1 MIMAEIVSFGEW
13 VRQRRE
19 ALNFTRADL
28 AQRVTCS
35 EITIKKIERDE
46 RRPSR
51 ELAELLAEHLLVP
64 PPWRDQF
71 VQRARGEF
79 VAGPAPL
86 AEAPPPPSFLQA
98 EQPYELPRFVAR
110 EAELGWLDEHLQ
122 ATLAG
127 DGRVVFITGEAG
139 WGKSELARAF
149 ARQAQARYPRLVV
162 AGGNCNAHTGIGDP
176 YLPFRE
182 ILELLTGDTGAAW
195 NTGLMSQAAALGL
208 WRLLPD
214 AVKALLEAGP
224 DLVNIFISGEALLK
238 RLKTAPLDGSDD
250 QQRLQRLERLANQPQ
265 ADFTHLQQA
274 NLFAQYTR
282 MLHQLAQTAP
292 LLLLIDDLQWADDGS
307 VSLLFHL
314 ARRLKGRRIM
324 LVGIYR
330 PSEIAL
336 GRRSASTNQIER
348 HPLEPVLNEL
358 QGSFGQVTVDLSQ
371 ADGQLFV
378 NALLDTEPNRLDS
391 AFREALYRQTEGH
404 ALFTV
409 EMLRGLQERGDLIQD
424 QHGAWV
430 VGLAPSW
437 QTLPARV
444 EGVIKE
450 RIERLPPPLRDTL
463 RIAAIQGEIF
473 TAEMVARVLGKTLP
487 QIIDQL
493 SHKLDK
499 EHRLV
504 SAGGSQQVGGRRLL
518 QYRFRHILFQKY
530 LYAALDETERV
541 YLHQAVGEALEEL
554 YAPNLI
560 PLASQLAWHF
570 QAAGLA
576 GKAMTYLAQAAG
588 RSKQLFALPEALRFY
603 NQIFQLAAAQP
614 GSISLA
620 ALLKLQARRGEVRAQ
635 LGEFDGAIADFETAL
650 AASTAPDQRRDLL
663 INLGMVCRRMDDYDR
678 ASRYL
683 DEALAAARATGNQ
696 RSIADAL
703 YHLGTV
709 AWSSGDNIRASHYH
723 EEAVEICQALKLS
736 DRVAVQALHG
746 RGEAYLA
753 MARPDLAA
761 QDFQASLDLA
771 RQLGDKS
778 YEAENLMM
786 LGYCATGFIGMAD
799 YPRALA
805 LFQAALQISQEAHLE
820 WHTGYTLVGLGYVYG
835 CTGDYQQGLAYLRQA
850 LDLKI
855 SIEFSRFHMMAYD
868 LLGDLLQ
875 ELNLPDQAMS
885 AYLQAIALIAQ
896 NRAKSFWLR
905 RAQANLAITRLRLG
919 DPGGAELLRQ
929 ALTLARAKDL
939 HFMAIRCLEGLIEFG
954 FRQGEFE
961 QARQYT
967 EVLQQLGQSG
977 KLGELVAQAHR
988 WRGEILLAVGEVDAA
1003 EAELKQAAALAGD
1016 IGRVRLSWDIHNAL
1030 VKLYQ
1035 QRSQPELAAQH
1046 RAMAQSIR
1054 DSIAAKLQDAELT
1067 AGLSG
1072 HDLDP
1077 SF

>member
-1 MIMAEIVSFGEW
+1 MTMSEIVSFGEW

-51 ELAELLAEHLLVP
+51 ELAELLAEHLLIP
-64 PPWRDQF
+64 PPWRDHF

-86 AEAPPPPSFLQA
+86 AEAPPPPFFLQA

-122 ATLAG
+122 AALAG
-127 DGRVVFITGEAG
+127 DGRIVFITGEAG

-195 NTGLMSQAAALGL
+195 NAGLMNQAAALGL

-238 RLKTAPLDGSDD
+238 RLKTAPLDGADD
-250 QQRLQRLERLANQPQ
+250 QQRLQRLERLVRQPQ

-282 MLHQLAQTAP
+282 MLQQLAQTAP

-314 ARRLKGRRIM
+314 ARRLKGHRIM
-324 LVGIYR
+324 VVGAYR

-336 GRRSASTNQIER
+336 GRRSASTNQVER

-358 QGSFGQVTVDLSQ
+358 QGRFGQVTVDLSQ

-378 NALLDTEPNRLDS
+378 NALLDTQPNRLDS

-409 EMLRGLQERGDLIQD
+409 ETLRGLQERGDLIQD
-424 QHGAWV
+424 QDGAWV
-430 VGLAPSW
+430 VGPAPSW

-463 RIAAIQGEIF
+463 RIAAIQGELF
-473 TAEMVARVLGKTLP
+473 TAEVVARAQGETLP
-487 QIIDQL
+487 RIIDQL

-504 SAGGSQQVGGRRLL
+504 SAHGSQQVGGRRLL

-530 LYAALDETERV
+530 LYAALDETERI

-554 YAPNLI
+554 YAPDLI

-576 GKAMTYLAQAAG
+576 GKAITYLAQAAG

-614 GSISLA
+614 ESISPA
-620 ALLKLQARRGEVRAQ
+620 ALLKLQSRRGEVRAQ
-635 LGEFDGAIADFETAL
+635 LGDFEGAITDFETAL
-650 AASTAPDQRRDLL
+650 AAVPASAAPDQRRDLL
-663 INLGMVCRRMDDYDR
+663 ISLGMVCRRMDDYDR
-678 ASRYL
+678 AFSYL
-683 DEALAAARATGNQ
+683 DQALTAARATGNQ

-709 AWSSGDNIRASHYH
+709 AWSSGDNIRPPT
-723 EEAVEICQALKLS
+723 ITRK
-736 DRVAVQALHG
+736 RW
-746 RGEAYLA
+746 RF
-753 MARPDLAA
+753 ARP
-761 QDFQASLDLA
+761 
-771 RQLGDKS
+771 
-778 YEAENLMM
+778 
-786 LGYCATGFIGMAD
+786 
-799 YPRALA
+799 
-805 LFQAALQISQEAHLE
+805 
-820 WHTGYTLVGLGYVYG
+820 
-835 CTGDYQQGLAYLRQA
+835 
-850 LDLKI
+850 
-855 SIEFSRFHMMAYD
+855 
-868 LLGDLLQ
+868 
-875 ELNLPDQAMS
+875 
-885 AYLQAIALIAQ
+885 
-896 NRAKSFWLR
+896 
-905 RAQANLAITRLRLG
+905 
-919 DPGGAELLRQ
+919 
-929 ALTLARAKDL
+929 
-939 HFMAIRCLEGLIEFG
+939 
-954 FRQGEFE
+954 
-961 QARQYT
+961 
-967 EVLQQLGQSG
+967 
-977 KLGELVAQAHR
+977 
-988 WRGEILLAVGEVDAA
+988 
-1003 EAELKQAAALAGD
+1003 
-1016 IGRVRLSWDIHNAL
+1016 
-1030 VKLYQ
+1030 
-1035 QRSQPELAAQH
+1035 
-1046 RAMAQSIR
+1046 
-1054 DSIAAKLQDAELT
+1054 
-1067 AGLSG
+1067 
-1072 HDLDP
+1072 
-1077 SF
+1077 